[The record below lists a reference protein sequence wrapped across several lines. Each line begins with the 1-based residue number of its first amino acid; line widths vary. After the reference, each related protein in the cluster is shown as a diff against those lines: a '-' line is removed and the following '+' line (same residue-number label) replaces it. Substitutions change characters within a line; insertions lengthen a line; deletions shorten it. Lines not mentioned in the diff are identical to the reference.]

1 MMDNLI
7 IVSKE
12 MKEALQYVLSDT
24 RSPKIM
30 FDYLIFRFQ
39 DQAMK
44 EGSWDCLYTSKNY
57 KDIIRNYEV
66 LEMFYG
72 CMGEFIDDLNS
83 RLKEETSKDWG
94 FEE

>member
-1 MMDNLI
+1 MMENVI

-12 MKEALQYVLSDT
+12 MKEALQFALSDT

-30 FDYLIFRFQ
+30 FDFLIDRFQ
-39 DQAMK
+39 DQAME

-66 LEMFYG
+66 LKMYYG
-72 CMGEFIDDLNS
+72 CMGQFIDDLNS

-94 FEE
+94 F